1 MERDISRGANTI
13 SVLRRV
19 VDIFTRLYGRY
30 PHNIYYNKMLR
41 FVTRLLDIMTRHRN
55 TNHIQNAIRD
65 RINKISEEMG
75 ELQELSNFH
84 VVRPR
89 ALRSLENT
97 THAPHQHRRHG
108 SRFF

>member
-1 MERDISRGANTI
+1 M
-13 SVLRRV
+13 
-19 VDIFTRLYGRY
+19 F
-30 PHNIYYNKMLR
+30 R
-41 FVTRLLDIMTRHRN
+41 FVTILLGIMTRHRN

-65 RINKISEEMG
+65 RINKIYEEMG

-89 ALRSLENT
+89 ALRPLENT
-97 THAPHQHRRHG
+97 THAPRPHRRHS